1 MTPLFTDATYA
12 VERLPDP
19 QLRDLAQMAVRQLE
33 KVPDYLSEY
42 KSQIEQN
49 QTLADCLAI
58 SNAEL
63 ENAYEQS

>member
-42 KSQIEQN
+42 KSQI
-49 QTLADCLAI
+49 
-58 SNAEL
+58 
-63 ENAYEQS
+63 

>member
-42 KSQIEQN
+42 KSQIEQKPN
-49 QTLADCLAI
+49 SRRLFSYLKR
-58 SNAEL
+58 
-63 ENAYEQS
+63 